1 MNSLSI
7 IDPAEKAT
15 SLSNMSSQV
24 PLLQDVAA
32 MGDIFTEKSK
42 VFDFDTPFSH
52 LLANQKFPA
61 GAKARLNLS
70 MEISA

>member
-24 PLLQDVAA
+24 PLFQEHMAA
-32 MGDIFTEKSK
+32 MGDIFSEKTK
-42 VFDFDTPFSH
+42 VFISIPLVLIF
-52 LLANQKFPA
+52 LQIRNY
-61 GAKARLNLS
+61 RLG
-70 MEISA
+70 

>member
-24 PLLQDVAA
+24 PLLQEHMATV
-32 MGDIFTEKSK
+32 GDIFAEKSK
-42 VFDFDTPFSH
+42 VF
-52 LLANQKFPA
+52 K
-61 GAKARLNLS
+61 
-70 MEISA
+70 

>member
-24 PLLQDVAA
+24 PLLQEHMAA
-32 MGDIFTEKSK
+32 MGDIFAEKSK
-42 VFDFDTPFSH
+42 VFDFDTPSSH
-52 LLANQKFPA
+52 LLANQKFQA
-61 GAKARLNLS
+61 GLRRG
-70 MEISA
+70 

>member
-24 PLLQDVAA
+24 PLLHDMAA
-32 MGDIFTEKSK
+32 MGDIFNKKSK
-42 VFDFDTPFSH
+42 VFDFDTPFSR
-52 LLANQKFPA
+52 LAHQKFQA
-61 GAKARLNLS
+61 GLRRG
-70 MEISA
+70 

>member
-24 PLLQDVAA
+24 PLLQDMAA

-42 VFDFDTPFSH
+42 VFEYPLFSSSCKSEIPSWAVAK
-52 LLANQKFPA
+52 LSLPMKF
-61 GAKARLNLS
+61 
-70 MEISA
+70 SA

>member
-24 PLLQDVAA
+24 PLLQDMAA
-32 MGDIFTEKSK
+32 MGDICTEKSK

-52 LLANQKFPA
+52 LFANQESQ
-61 GAKARLNLS
+61 ARQGRS
-70 MEISA
+70 

>member
-24 PLLQDVAA
+24 PLLQDMAA

-42 VFDFDTPFSH
+42 VFDLDTPFFSSSRKSEIPGW
-52 LLANQKFPA
+52 AV
-61 GAKARLNLS
+61 AKLSLS
-70 MEISA
+70 MRFSA